1 MNYINDYK
9 KAYEAKKKP
18 EGIYLMNT
26 FCSEIEESACVE
38 DIPDLL
44 RLYYDRAIT
53 REQNEF
59 ITEVL
64 TKIVKENPKEAAE
77 KTVNNIYILHE
88 ENADDCIAEL
98 ILIFL
103 SWHKEATSFLLDAL
117 KSADSNNSNYII
129 SAIQDLADEEEDED
143 CQAFLIAYGK

>member
-1 MNYINDYK
+1 
-9 KAYEAKKKP
+9 
-18 EGIYLMNT
+18 MNT

-53 REQNEF
+53 CEQNEF

-88 ENADDCIAEL
+88 ENADDCIVEL

-103 SWHKEATSFLLDAL
+103 SWNKEATSFLLDAL
-117 KSADSNNSNYII
+117 KSADSNNSTYII
-129 SAIQDLADEEEDED
+129 SAIRDLAEEEEDED
-143 CQAFLIAYGK
+143 CQAFLMAYEK

>member
-1 MNYINDYK
+1 
-9 KAYEAKKKP
+9 
-18 EGIYLMNT
+18 MNT

-53 REQNEF
+53 CEQNEF

-77 KTVNNIYILHE
+77 KTVNNIYI
-88 ENADDCIAEL
+88 A
-98 ILIFL
+98 
-103 SWHKEATSFLLDAL
+103 
-117 KSADSNNSNYII
+117 
-129 SAIQDLADEEEDED
+129 
-143 CQAFLIAYGK
+143 